1 VVDIPQQAV
10 DILEKLDD
18 IHTIPV
24 DIGFL
29 LQMGYKRECN
39 FHKMDKKSSTFSEE
53 IP

>member
-1 VVDIPQQAV
+1 VVDIPQQVV
-10 DILEKLDD
+10 DILKNPDD

-29 LQMGYKRECN
+29 PQLGYKRECN
-39 FHKMDKKSSTFSEE
+39 FHKMDKKSRTFLEE